1 MHKQRTVIGGIL
13 VCLAAGLIPAKGQE
27 PLGLKLLQLEDLW
40 VKKIK
45 TADHFQEAYEIRLS
59 QPLDHNDPDSPRL
72 QQRIYV
78 SHADFSKPVLLETEG
93 YIAPVNRTKE
103 LSRLLA
109 CNQIIVEHRFFGE
122 SAPDSLD
129 WQYLNIEQA
138 AADHHRIVSLF
149 KDIYPGKW
157 INSGWSKGGQTA
169 MYHRYF
175 YPEDVDVT
183 VAYDSPLNLALEDQ
197 RINRFF
203 DTVGTRKQRQ
213 YLIDFQRLVLKRKDE
228 ILPLFRAWAW
238 KNGET
243 FSVGLEKALEYAVLE
258 YTFSF
263 WQYHH
268 IDPASIPRA
277 GSSARDIFD
286 HLKKIVY
293 LGSYGDGSMD
303 SPAMY
308 QFATELGYYGYEKK
322 YVADLLSGDFYPNWI
337 YAPQNTDLTF
347 SSELMHKV
355 NQWIRTEGDRMLFLY
370 GGNDPWSAPQV
381 MLTGKTDA
389 LKMVLKG
396 GNHYVGIT
404 SFHGEQLETI
414 LAALQRW
421 LNLTIDYRHGENG
434 GASR

>member
-1 MHKQRTVIGGIL
+1 MNGRTRTAA
-13 VCLAAGLIPAKGQE
+13 VCIACITAALLPLSAQE
-27 PLGLKLLQLEDLW
+27 TLGEKLLQIDNLW

-45 TADHFQEAYEIRLS
+45 TADHFSEAYELRLE
-59 QPLDHNDPDSPRL
+59 QPLDHENTGGQVFR
-72 QQRIYV
+72 QRIYI
-78 SHADFSKPVLLETEG
+78 SHAGFSRPVLLETEG
-93 YIAPVNRTKE
+93 YTAPANRTKE
-103 LSRLLA
+103 LCGLLK

-129 WQYLNIEQA
+129 WRFLNITQA
-138 AADHHRIVSLF
+138 AADHHRIVEIF
-149 KDIYPGKW
+149 KALYPGKW

-169 MYHRYF
+169 MYHRCF

-203 DTVGTRKQRQ
+203 DTVGTRKQRRQ
-213 YLIDFQRLVLKRKDE
+213 LIDFQRLVLERKDE
-228 ILPLFRAWAW
+228 MLPLLRDWAW

-263 WQYHH
+263 WQYHM
-268 IDPASIPRA
+268 IDPATVPRA
-277 GSSARDIFD
+277 GASAEEIFD

-293 LGSYGDGSMD
+293 LGSYADRSMN
-303 SPAMY
+303 SPSMY

-322 YVADLLSGDFYPNWI
+322 YVADLLSGDFYPNWA
-337 YAPQNTDLTF
+337 YAPQNTGLTY
-347 SSELMHKV
+347 SPERMHAI
-355 NQWIRTEGDRMLFLY
+355 NDWIRREGDRMLFLY
-370 GGNDPWSAPQV
+370 GDNDPWSAPQV
-381 MLTGKTDA
+381 MLTGDTDA

-404 SFHGEQLETI
+404 SFRDGQLQEI
-414 LAALQRW
+414 LTTLERW
-421 LNLTIDYRHGENG
+421 LEMTIPFEDE
-434 GASR
+434 